1 MFYACSIT
9 DLFWGKKLTGGS
21 VSESFCT
28 LQGIVQQILNVEALI
43 RSCSK
48 QRKETFRRVPEQMS
62 LLYGNVF
69 FCYQFV
75 WIVQGD

>member
-9 DLFWGKKLTGGS
+9 DLFWAKNLTGGS

-43 RSCSK
+43 LSCSRQPGETVEMK
-48 QRKETFRRVPEQMS
+48 ARAKES
-62 LLYGNVF
+62 LT
-69 FCYQFV
+69 
-75 WIVQGD
+75 